1 MKILVSII
9 VPIYNTEIY
18 INKCINSI
26 INQTFKNWELILIN
40 DCSTDNSLSIANK
53 YKNNNNIFIID
64 LNVNSGVAN
73 ARNIGLSYARGSYVA
88 FLDSDDYWLPTKLEK
103 QLQFMTLHN
112 AKISFT
118 SYYKIDTNDNII
130 SEIIKIPKFVNYI
143 DLLKQN
149 VIPLSSSIIETD
161 FISNFRFKKIGHED
175 FAFWLKALKQTSY
188 AIGLNEPLLHY
199 RITKGS
205 LSHNKFRSAKYTWS
219 ILRNEEGFNI
229 LTSCFYFC
237 NYVYYSSIKYFK

>member
-9 VPIYNTEIY
+9 VPIYNSENY
-18 INKCINSI
+18 LDKCINSI
-26 INQTFKNWELILIN
+26 INQSFNDWELILIN
-40 DCSTDNSLSIANK
+40 DCSTDNSLNIANK
-53 YKNNNNIFIID
+53 YINHKNIFIID
-64 LNVNSGVAN
+64 IQENGGVAN
-73 ARNIGLSYARGSYVA
+73 ARNIGLSYARGSHVA

-118 SYYKIDTNDNII
+118 SYYKIDTNDKII
-130 SEIIKIPKFVNYI
+130 SEIIKVPKFVNYI
-143 DLLKQN
+143 NLLKQN

-161 FISNFRFKKIGHED
+161 FVTNFVFKKIGHED
-175 FAFWLKALKQTSY
+175 FAFWLHALKHTTY

-205 LSHNKFRSAKYTWS
+205 LSHNKFRSAYYTWS
-219 ILRNEEGFNI
+219 IFRNEERFNI
-229 LTSCFYFC
+229 FTSFFYFC
-237 NYVYYSSIKYFK
+237 NYVFYSSIKYFK